1 MKKNNEILAKI
12 LLTVTGCFIIGYI
25 FAVSIRM
32 NMVKQ
37 PEGRYIRVQDAMILA
52 EAMGEEAE
60 GANGM
65 GGYDDWQELWKED
78 GESVLT
84 YGQFTGW
91 LDEMILDVE
100 DGGGG
105 GDGLPVSEERE
116 GMREAIEELRGEYEE
131 KYRAD
136 FRFLQEDWYRM
147 YDALLAWFGMEE
159 TIRKTNVMILGCGS
173 EVVDEAGNAME
184 EGRLLA
190 EEGEYLYYSDVFTD
204 SKYQGVMAY
213 QKEKRC

>member
-100 DGGGG
+100 DG
-105 GDGLPVSEERE
+105 EEAE
-116 GMREAIEELRGEYEE
+116 TA
-131 KYRAD
+131 
-136 FRFLQEDWYRM
+136 FRFRRKGKGCGKPLRSCGGNMRKSTERISG
-147 YDALLAWFGMEE
+147 FF
-159 TIRKTNVMILGCGS
+159 RKTGIGCMTPFWPGL
-173 EVVDEAGNAME
+173 EWK
-184 EGRLLA
+184 RLY
-190 EEGEYLYYSDVFTD
+190 G
-204 SKYQGVMAY
+204 
-213 QKEKRC
+213 KRM